1 MALMHI
7 ETDTVAASVAFA
19 CGDFLTCTNC
29 LEDYCCHLEFRSLYL
44 AANLQLARQYK
55 EHITTAKFSF
65 SPHCLDFETDSLLL
79 RLCLQETSFTLRILE
94 VCVFV
99 TPSVRVIGS
108 VVSVHHL
115 AQ

>member
-1 MALMHI
+1 MHI

-65 SPHCLDFETDSLLL
+65 HLTAWTLKLIVFCLDFACKKLPLH
-79 RLCLQETSFTLRILE
+79 LE
-94 VCVFV
+94 F
-99 TPSVRVIGS
+99 
-108 VVSVHHL
+108 
-115 AQ
+115 